1 MNTIELSSV
10 KASENQINKIK
21 GLLEDDFLNPL
32 EKTRI
37 SKLLKKDISK
47 ESASRILSY
56 WLGIVEYAN
65 GSWKKISS
73 GILEERKSGVQAA

>member
-37 SKLLKKDISK
+37 SKLLKNDISK
-47 ESASRILSY
+47 ESALY
-56 WLGIVEYAN
+56 
-65 GSWKKISS
+65 
-73 GILEERKSGVQAA
+73 